1 MDSNPYESPHT
12 PGESPPPKPRKRTFT
27 IVELLV
33 VVAIIVILVA
43 LLLPATRSARGPARR
58 MECNNHLKMIG
69 LALSNYETTYGGLPP
84 AYTVD
89 AEGNPL
95 HSWRTL
101 ILPFMEQQALYETI
115 DLSKPWDDP
124 ANQVARETVISDYR
138 CPSVESPPTHTTYLA
153 VMAPRACLQPGAP
166 RKLSEIIDDRGLT
179 LMVVEVDAEHSVPW
193 MSPKDVSEAWL
204 VNLETVDDLPHP
216 GGIQAAFVDGSA
228 QFLSATLKAPTL
240 RALITIDGDDDAIAK
255 EAE

>member
-1 MDSNPYESPHT
+1 MENNPYESPHA
-12 PGESPPPKPRKRTFT
+12 PGESPPQKKRKRTFT

-58 MECNNHLKMIG
+58 MECNNNLKMIG
-69 LALSNYETTYGGLPP
+69 LALSNYEMTYGALPP

-124 ANQVARETVISDYR
+124 ANQVVCETVISNYR
-138 CPSVESPPTHTTYLA
+138 CPSVESPPAHTTYLA
-153 VMAPRACLQPGAP
+153 VMAPRGCLQPAEP
-166 RKLSEIIDDRGLT
+166 RKLSEIIDERGLT
-179 LMVVEVDAEHSVPW
+179 LTVVEVDAEHSVPW
-193 MSPKDVSEAWL
+193 MAPKDVSGDWI
-204 VNLETVDDLPHP
+204 VNLRTVADLPHP
-216 GGIQAAFVDGSA
+216 GGIQAATVDGRTL
-228 QFLSATLKAPTL
+228 FLRSDLEPATL
-240 RALITIDGDDDAIAK
+240 RALISIAGDDDAAAE
-255 EAE
+255 EAD